1 MYFSLERVRLSKAR
15 DNKILEYNQSINWR
29 DTHVVNN
36 IEENPK
42 SSAAFIQNNVSL
54 LRKKAS
60 PIEISGLPSYG
71 KLSEDERALCSIAR
85 ILPLSYLQY
94 KEMLITENKR
104 IGYLRLAD
112 ARRLI
117 KIDVNKTRQ
126 IYDFLLKCA
135 KINNFH
141 SC

>member
-1 MYFSLERVRLSKAR
+1 MYFSLEKIKLSKTR
-15 DNKILEYNQSINWR
+15 NIKILQYNQSINWR
-29 DTHVVNN
+29 DNKQ
-36 IEENPK
+36 K
-42 SSAAFIQNNVSL
+42 SSAVLVQNNVSL

-60 PIEISGLPSYG
+60 PIEISGLPSYK
-71 KLSEDERALCSIAR
+71 KLSEDERDLCGLAR
-85 ILPLSYLQY
+85 ILPLSYLEY

-104 IGYLRLAD
+104 VGYLRLAD

-126 IYDFLLKCA
+126 IYDFLLKCG
-135 KINNFH
+135 KINNFD